1 MAINFTTFFTK
12 FGHAVYSA
20 KNMLQNL
27 GPDQDTVIQSFV
39 DDFDSEALDVKQT
52 IDGTVARLRSIQGQS
67 GGFVS
72 SLISSPLQAFML
84 QEVKEDLGK
93 NVTFEEAITEF
104 LDQLET
110 AGSTVESSTVS
121 ASVTYGG
128 ANTGT
133 GELFIDT
140 KNARGEV
147 SQFLINETLTLT
159 CNSIDQLND
168 SSTFTGKGDIAYG
181 KLSGYYPGGTGIDI
195 TLSPTEPSL
204 TSILNNPAFFD
215 ADADATT
222 QPANWIAYDAD
233 ATGSLTDPVSQT
245 LAISGTPTGGYYEI
259 VLKQADGTSELITSK
274 IAYNADA
281 SAVQSA
287 IRNVEGYSNVE
298 VTSTGTSPNYTH
310 TITHTNTNRN
320 FSISIR
326 DFTTGGT
333 PLFTIS
339 ALITDGDFITA
350 GRGLEIAGDGSEGTT
365 YSQEVFLSPDSVYF
379 AHAMVKAQSSIF
391 SGVLQLSLT
400 DAPDGTI
407 LQDRAGTN
415 NAISVDLTTIGTT
428 DWYHLGGFFRTGKTL
443 PAHQFFRMDCSTP
456 IDASGTIMVDSL
468 HLSGASQLYAGGP
481 YYALVKGETQFAL
494 DDTITL
500 TVANNYSG
508 ELQQWFDRIYGLASR
523 GRQIAHSGSPTFADT
538 LITSS

>member
-20 KNMLQNL
+20 KNILQNL
-27 GPDQDTVIQSFV
+27 GPDQDTVIQSFI
-39 DDFDSEALDVKQT
+39 DDFDSETLDVKQT
-52 IDGTVARLRSIQGQS
+52 IDGTVARLRGIQSQS

-72 SLISSPLQAFML
+72 NLISAPMQAFML
-84 QEVKEDLGK
+84 QEVKDDLGK
-93 NVTFEEAITEF
+93 NVSFDEAITEF
-104 LDQLET
+104 LDQLDT

-121 ASVTYGG
+121 ATVTYGG
-128 ANTGT
+128 GNTGT
-133 GELFIDT
+133 GELFVDT

-147 SQFLINETLTLT
+147 SQFLINETLLLT
-159 CNSIDQLND
+159 CTSINELND
-168 SSTFTGKGDIAYG
+168 SATLTGKGDIAYG
-181 KLSGYYPGGTGIDI
+181 KLDGNYPGGTGLNLS
-195 TLSPTEPSL
+195 LSPTDPAISSSL
-204 TSILNNPAFFD
+204 SNASFLD
-215 ADADATT
+215 ADSDATT

-245 LAISGTPTGGYYEI
+245 LGISGTPTGGYYEI

-274 IAYNADA
+274 LPYNATA
-281 SAVQSA
+281 LQVQSA
-287 IRNVEGYSNVE
+287 IRAVEGYANVE
-298 VTSTGTSPNYTH
+298 VSSTGTSPNYTH

-320 FSISIR
+320 FSITVR

-333 PLFTIS
+333 PLFLVS
-339 ALITDGDFITA
+339 AIITDGDFISS

-391 SGVLQLSLT
+391 SGTLQLSLT

-456 IDASGTIMVDSL
+456 IDAAGTIMVDSL

>member
-20 KNMLQNL
+20 KNILQNL
-27 GPDQDTVIQSFV
+27 GPDQDTVIQSFI
-39 DDFDSEALDVKQT
+39 DDFDSETLDVKQT
-52 IDGTVARLRSIQGQS
+52 IDGTVARLRSIQSQS

-72 SLISSPLQAFML
+72 NLISAPMQAFML
-84 QEVKEDLGK
+84 QKVKDDLGK
-93 NVTFEEAITEF
+93 NVSFNEAITEF
-104 LDQLET
+104 LDQLDA

-121 ASVTYGG
+121 ATVTYGG
-128 ANTGT
+128 GNTGT
-133 GELFIDT
+133 GKLFVDT

-147 SQFLINETLTLT
+147 SQFLIDETLLLT
-159 CNSIDQLND
+159 CTSINELND
-168 SSTFTGKGDIAYG
+168 SATLTGKGDIAYG
-181 KLSGYYPGGTGIDI
+181 KLDGNYPGGTGLNLA
-195 TLSPTEPSL
+195 LSPIDPAISSSL
-204 TSILNNPAFFD
+204 SNASFLN
-215 ADADATT
+215 ADSDATT

-245 LAISGTPTGGYYEI
+245 LGISGTPTGGYYEI

-274 IAYNADA
+274 LAYNATA
-281 SAVQSA
+281 SQVQSA
-287 IRNVEGYSNVE
+287 IRAVEGYANVE
-298 VTSTGTSPNYTH
+298 VSSTGTSPNYTH

-320 FSISIR
+320 FSISVR

-339 ALITDGDFITA
+339 ALITDGDFISS

-391 SGVLQLSLT
+391 SGALQLSLT

-407 LQDRAGTN
+407 LQDREGTN

-456 IDASGTIMVDSL
+456 IDAAGTIMVDSL

-481 YYALVKGETQFAL
+481 YYALVKGETQFDL
-494 DDTITL
+494 DDTVTL